1 MEAFPL
7 WPHLVVPSTASFEE
21 VMPLA
26 VSGLLKIFSVFALI
40 LLLNR
45 RGLPLSL
52 CLFMGAFAI
61 GLWMGLP
68 LPRLLGVI
76 FEEMT
81 SPQTLWLA
89 AIIVAILVLSNL
101 LERSGQ
107 LQRIVETFG
116 RLGPSRRFTTLAMPA
131 LIGLL
136 PMPGGALFSAPMV
149 QQSYPARE
157 RPPELMAAVNYWFR
171 HIWEYWWPL
180 YPGFVLAVSLLGVE
194 TWKFI
199 LAQFPLT
206 VGAVLG
212 GVLFIARH
220 MPRATRTSPKEKVPL
235 ALFLR
240 EVMPIVLLLILLFA
254 GQVLHPFL
262 RPFLPLPP
270 PKYFGFSLGLTA
282 AIGWVMREN
291 GLGGRDLLASVGK
304 LSIPRMAMII
314 FGIMAF
320 KGVLMRSSAMEVV
333 RGELGLYGIHPLLII
348 TMLPFISGLVTGIAL
363 GFVGTSF
370 PLVLSLIPLGEVIP
384 YGLLAYGFGYMGMML
399 TPMHLCLLVT
409 KDYFRADFLKTYRYL
424 WKAVL
429 FVMLWTVGLFAL
441 YRAIL

>member
-1 MEAFPL
+1 MLISIAPFDEA
-7 WPHLVVPSTASFEE
+7 
-21 VMPLA
+21 MP
-26 VSGLLKIFSVFALI
+26 GLLKIFLVFALI

-45 RGLPLSL
+45 RGLSLSL
-52 CLFMGAFAI
+52 CLFIGAFAI

-68 LPRLLGVI
+68 LFPLVRIILEEVI
-76 FEEMT
+76 
-81 SPQTLWLA
+81 SPQGLWLA
-89 AIIVAILVLSNL
+89 AIIVAILVLSDL

-116 RLGPSRRFTTLAMPA
+116 LLVPSRRFTTLAMPA

-149 QQSYPARE
+149 QHSYPAGE
-157 RPPELMAAVNYWFR
+157 RSPELMAALNYWFR

-180 YPGFVLAVSLLGVE
+180 YPGFVLAVSLLGVQA
-194 TWKFI
+194 WRFI
-199 LAQFPLT
+199 LAQLPMTL
-206 VGAVLG
+206 GAILG
-212 GVLFIARH
+212 GVLFIARY
-220 MPRATRTSPKEKVPL
+220 MPRVTRTQQKERAPV
-235 ALFLR
+235 ALLLR
-240 EVMPIVLLLILLFA
+240 EVMPIMLLLILLFA
-254 GQVLHPFL
+254 GQVIHSFL

-282 AIGWVMREN
+282 AVGCVMRKN
-291 GLGGRDLLASVGK
+291 GLGGRDLVASVCK
-304 LSIPRMAMII
+304 LSIFRMAMII

-320 KGVLMRSSAMEVV
+320 KGVLMRSSAMDVV
-333 RGELGLYGIHPLLII
+333 REELGLYGIHPLLII
-348 TMLPFISGLVTGIAL
+348 TLLPFISGLVTGIAM

-370 PLVLSLIPLGEVIP
+370 PLVVSLIPPGEVIP

-409 KDYFRADFLKTYRYL
+409 NDYFGTDFLKTYRYL

-429 FVMLWTVGLFAL
+429 LVMLWTVGLFAI